1 MIADAP
7 YFSSRHLSHHEEITT
22 PHLAAADHDDDV
34 PCEVMLRLEHTKAM
48 KQSKPDVY
56 TISQNAKLVL
66 LERLRH
72 EITSKMIGDGVKKR
86 KRKRGTAMT
95 TCGGGVDDSNKCARG
110 DGMASDVANK
120 SDGAVD
126 TNLSTRRFAKTIV
139 RSRLIVGK

>member
-1 MIADAP
+1 
-7 YFSSRHLSHHEEITT
+7 
-22 PHLAAADHDDDV
+22 
-34 PCEVMLRLEHTKAM
+34 M

-66 LERLRH
+66 LERLRQ
-72 EITSKMIGDGVKKR
+72 EITSKLIDDGVKKR

-95 TCGGGVDDSNKCARG
+95 TCGGDVDDSNKGARG
-110 DGMASDVANK
+110 DIMASDVANE

-126 TNLSTRRFAKTIV
+126 TNLSSRRFAKTIV